1 MRSGQVRPGHPQPG
15 QVRAA
20 HVRPGQVPPVLSV
33 VVHGPE
39 VQGHLAELLDS
50 LAARPFTGVPDAG
63 DGTAPASVE
72 IVVAAVGDRARRE
85 AERVAT
91 GDGRVRVLAL
101 PGGADDTAARAAG
114 ADRATG
120 AWLHFV
126 RAKDGLPPGT
136 PRVLAARTAE
146 LPPDVQV
153 LAVDHTR
160 SAWNTAGARS
170 GDGWIFARTGRRALA
185 LTDFPNLLRLTPL
198 LGARVVRAEFWRA
211 HEALPATREAA
222 GDEAYLA
229 YSLLLHADRIAC
241 LHQPAYEH
249 RVLRPESLPPPTPEE
264 RYALIERY
272 ERLQRLM
279 AEREVP
285 ERPRA
290 VLYDV
295 MVRDCLRT
303 FARSGMPEP
312 VAREF
317 FARASRAALTLRP
330 RTYRRPGGF
339 EGVRRSLLEENAYTK
354 YRALQAANQRRRT
367 VRKAVVTGRRAVAA
381 RLDDHRYRK
390 ALNGPV
396 DPHLAVFSAY
406 WDRGVAC
413 NPAAVARRLAALA
426 PHIHQ
431 VWVVSRDRVALL
443 PPGTDHVVPGT
454 RRYWEVMARAKYLVN
469 NVNFANAVVK
479 RPDAVHLQ
487 THHGTPLKRMGLDQL
502 DFPAAA
508 KGLDFEALLAR
519 VDKWDYSVSAN
530 SHSTRMWERAYPSRY
545 IPLDHGYPR
554 NDIFYRATA
563 ADIRAIRDRL
573 GIAPGR
579 RAILYAPTHRDYES
593 GWHPRLDLAALADR
607 LGGNTVLLVRG
618 HYFYGNA
625 ASPLAGLRRTGRVI
639 DVSSYDPVEELALA
653 ADALVTDYS
662 SIMFDYA
669 NLDRPVVIHADDWE
683 TYASTRGVYF
693 DLTAEPPGPVARSQD
708 ELTEILAGDAWR
720 DESARKALAAFRR
733 RFCEYDD
740 GQAAERVVRRVF
752 LDAPEDTLPP
762 VVPVDERIPAPTPE
776 EATAL

>member
-1 MRSGQVRPGHPQPG
+1 VQVLTVDHIRS
-15 QVRAA
+15 
-20 HVRPGQVPPVLSV
+20 
-33 VVHGPE
+33 
-39 VQGHLAELLDS
+39 
-50 LAARPFTGVPDAG
+50 TW
-63 DGTAPASVE
+63 
-72 IVVAAVGDRARRE
+72 
-85 AERVAT
+85 
-91 GDGRVRVLAL
+91 
-101 PGGADDTAARAAG
+101 DTAA
-114 ADRATG
+114 
-120 AWLHFV
+120 
-126 RAKDGLPPGT
+126 
-136 PRVLAARTAE
+136 
-146 LPPDVQV
+146 
-153 LAVDHTR
+153 
-160 SAWNTAGARS
+160 ARS
-170 GDGWIFARTGRRALA
+170 GDGWIFARTGRRTPALA
-185 LTDFPNLLRLTPL
+185 DFPNLLRLTPL

-241 LHQPAYEH
+241 LHQPAYED

-264 RYALIERY
+264 RYALIGRY

-285 ERPRA
+285 GRPRA

-295 MVRDCLRT
+295 MVRDFLRT

-317 FARASRAALTLRP
+317 FARASRATVRLRP
-330 RTYRRPGGF
+330 EGYRRPGGF
-339 EGVRRSLLEENAYTK
+339 EGIRRSLLEENAYAK

-367 VRKAVVTGRRAVAA
+367 VRKAVVAGRRLAVA
-381 RLDDHRYRK
+381 RLDDHRYRR
-390 ALNGPV
+390 ALSGPV
-396 DPHLAVFSAY
+396 DPGLAVFSAY

-413 NPAAVARRLAALA
+413 NPAAIARRLAALA
-426 PHIHQ
+426 PDIHQ
-431 VWVVSRDRVALL
+431 VWVVSRERAALL

-454 RRYWEVMARAKYLVN
+454 RRYWDVMARAKYLVN
-469 NVNFANAVVK
+469 NVNFPNAVIK

-530 SHSTRMWERAYPSRY
+530 SHSTRMWERAYPSRWT
-545 IPLDHGYPR
+545 PLDHGYPR
-554 NDIFYRATA
+554 NDVYYRATA
-563 ADIRAIRDRL
+563 ADIRAVRDRL
-573 GIAPGR
+573 GIPPGR
-579 RAILYAPTHRDYES
+579 RAILYAPTHRDYEA
-593 GWHPRLDLAALADR
+593 GWTPRLDLAALADR
-607 LGGNTVLLVRG
+607 LGGDTVLLVRG

-669 NLDRPVVIHADDWE
+669 NLNRPIVIHADDWE

-693 DLTAEPPGPVARSQD
+693 DLMAEAPGPVARSQE
-708 ELTEILAGDAWR
+708 ELTEILATDAWR
-720 DESARKALAAFRR
+720 DDGARKALAAFRH

-752 LDAPEDTLPP
+752 LGAAEDTLPP
-762 VVPVDERIPAPTPE
+762 VVPVETRIPAPTPE